1 LSGPEEPPRSP
12 RFASS
17 LFVLSAL
24 LSINP
29 HNFLPLP
36 STLARPR
43 PDSPST
49 PLSFAAPVSRICST
63 LLARTLPFKIF
74 APPVGSRSSFHWEA
88 FLCFAFRCPSLF
100 CDSPVR
106 SSPLCPGS
114 GARGEE
120 TGGWERANSGRTLCF
135 RLVSAPIP
143 PFLLFVWERGGG
155 VAVSSFLSLHPQEDE
170 GMRKQSQQQRES
182 QEMGDRRARN
192 RTRPA
197 VIHPS
202 AEGQHRNKSPP
213 CPTTDSPTAWVP
225 YTPIAGGIRY
235 LYRYPTPFP
244 PPTPSNR
251 IVTHL
256 LRWASPPL
264 SSTRGYKIQYLSRH
278 CFLLIFTAMG

>member
-1 LSGPEEPPRSP
+1 MSGPEEPPRSP

-106 SSPLCPGS
+106 SSPLC
-114 GARGEE
+114 
-120 TGGWERANSGRTLCF
+120 
-135 RLVSAPIP
+135 
-143 PFLLFVWERGGG
+143 
-155 VAVSSFLSLHPQEDE
+155 SFLSLHPQEDE

-202 AEGQHRNKSPP
+202 AEGQHRNKPPP